1 MTSPNWPLGETQRG
15 DLALPVVQ
23 QRGRLTLERLLD
35 AAEQMLDFVGLEGA
49 TVPAIAAAAGVSV
62 GNVYKRF
69 PDKDSLLRAVY
80 DRFFTDALAA
90 NQFAL
95 DPEKWTGTP
104 TIELLTTVVA
114 EMVDGYRSR
123 RSLIRALLLYA
134 QTHPDSEFREH
145 AEKLRLES
153 LQLFEALLRGRR
165 ADIAHPNPERAIRF
179 VVVLI
184 GHALQS
190 AVVSEAWT
198 RDLLS
203 SGTETTGEL
212 AKIVVGYLRIKG
224 TERPRVVTHSR
235 KP

>member
-1 MTSPNWPLGETQRG
+1 MSGVEGPVWESGHGE
-15 DLALPVVQ
+15 LALPVVQ
-23 QRGRLTLERLLD
+23 NRGKLTLERLLD

-62 GNVYKRF
+62 GNLYKRF
-69 PDKDSLLRAVY
+69 PDKDALLRAVY
-80 DRFFTDALAA
+80 ERFFTDALAA

-95 DPEKWTGTP
+95 DPAKWTDVP

-123 RSLIRALLLYA
+123 KSLMRALLLYA
-134 QTHPDSEFREH
+134 ETHPDSEFREH

-165 ADIAHPNPERAIRF
+165 TDIGHAHPDRAIRF

-190 AVVSEAWT
+190 SVVSETGT

-203 SGTETTGEL
+203 SGSETAGEW
-212 AKIVVGYLRIKG
+212 AKIIVGYLRIKG
-224 TERPRVVTHSR
+224 TERPRVVTR
-235 KP
+235 TR

>member
-1 MTSPNWPLGETQRG
+1 MTSPTRS
-15 DLALPVVQ
+15 LPVVQ

-165 ADIAHPNPERAIRF
+165 ADIAHPHPERAIRF

-184 GHALQS
+184 GHALQR
-190 AVVSEAWT
+190 AVVSEAGT

>member
-1 MTSPNWPLGETQRG
+1 MTYKGPIWESRRGE
-15 DLALPVVQ
+15 LALPVVQ
-23 QRGRLTLERLLD
+23 ERGKLTLERLLD

-62 GNVYKRF
+62 GNLYKRF

-80 DRFFTDALAA
+80 DRFFTDILAA

-95 DPEKWTGTP
+95 DPQKWTGTP

-114 EMVDGYRSR
+114 EMVDSYRSR

-134 QTHPDSEFREH
+134 QTHPDSEFRER

-153 LQLFEALLRGRR
+153 LELFATLLRERR
-165 ADIAHPNPERAIRF
+165 SDIGHPHPEKAIRF

-190 AVVSEAWT
+190 SVVAEAGT

-203 SGTETTGEL
+203 SGSETTGEL
-212 AKIVVGYLRIKG
+212 AKIAVGYLRIKG
-224 TERPRVVTHSR
+224 TERPRVVR
-235 KP
+235 QPR

>member
-1 MTSPNWPLGETQRG
+1 MSSVNGPVWESGHGE
-15 DLALPVVQ
+15 LALPVVQ
-23 QRGRLTLERLLD
+23 NRGKLTLERLLD

-69 PDKDSLLRAVY
+69 PDKDALLRAVY
-80 DRFFTDALAA
+80 ERFFSDALAA

-95 DPEKWTGTP
+95 DPAKWTDVP

-114 EMVDGYRSR
+114 EMVDGYRNR
-123 RSLIRALLLYA
+123 KSLIRALLLYA
-134 QTHPDSEFREH
+134 ETHPDSEFREH

-153 LQLFEALLRGRR
+153 LQLFETLLRGRR
-165 ADIAHPNPERAIRF
+165 TDIGHAHPDRAIRF

-190 AVVSEAWT
+190 SVVSETGT

-203 SGTETTGEL
+203 SGSEATGEL
-212 AKIVVGYLRIKG
+212 AKIIVGYLRIKG
-224 TERPRVVTHSR
+224 TERPRVVTR
-235 KP
+235 AR

>member
-1 MTSPNWPLGETQRG
+1 MSSIKGPAWESGRGE
-15 DLALPVVQ
+15 LALPVVQ
-23 QRGRLTLERLLD
+23 GRGRLTLERLLD
-35 AAEQMLDFVGLEGA
+35 GAEQMLDFVGLEGA

-62 GNVYKRF
+62 GNLYKRF
-69 PDKDSLLRAVY
+69 PDKDALLKAVY
-80 DRFFTDALAA
+80 ERFFTDALAA

-114 EMVDGYRSR
+114 EMVEGYRSR

-134 QTHPDSEFREH
+134 QTHTDSEFRER

-153 LQLFEALLRGRR
+153 LQLFEALLRWRR
-165 ADIAHPNPERAIRF
+165 SDIGHPHPERAIRF

-190 AVVSEAWT
+190 SVVSETGT

-203 SGTETTGEL
+203 SGSETTGEL
-212 AKIVVGYLRIKG
+212 AKIAVGYLRIKG
-224 TERPRVVTHSR
+224 TERPRVVSHAR
-235 KP
+235 